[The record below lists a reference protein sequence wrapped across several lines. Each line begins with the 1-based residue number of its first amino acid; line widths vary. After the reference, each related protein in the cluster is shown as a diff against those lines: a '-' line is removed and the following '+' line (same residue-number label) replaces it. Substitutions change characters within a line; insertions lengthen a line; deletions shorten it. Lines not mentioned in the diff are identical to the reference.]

1 MKHTFVLLLSAV
13 LLFSFNKVSAQ
24 ADQIIGTWKTIDD
37 ETGEA
42 KSHVKIFKAT
52 NGKYYGKIVKLLT
65 EPADKKCEECP
76 GALKNK
82 PIVGMRIIN
91 GMKEDDG
98 RLEDGKILDPGNGK
112 FYHCTIELD
121 DNDKD
126 KLEVRGSLD
135 SWGVAGRTQ
144 TWYRVK

>member
-1 MKHTFVLLLSAV
+1 MKNTFFLLLISA
-13 LLFSFNKVSAQ
+13 LLFTYSNVSAQ
-24 ADQIIGTWKTIDD
+24 ADEMVGLWETIDD

-52 NGKYYGKIVKLLT
+52 NGKYYGRIEKLLT
-65 EPADKKCEECP
+65 EPADKKCEECK

-91 GMKEDDG
+91 GMTEEDG
-98 RLEDGKILDPGNGK
+98 KLEDGKILDPGNGK
-112 FYHCTIELD
+112 FYHCTIEL
-121 DNDKD
+121 NGKD

-135 SWGVAGRTQ
+135 SWGLAGRTQ
-144 TWYRVK
+144 TWHRVK